1 MYNMVCICGKAASG
15 KDTILKN
22 VLEEYSDIFCR
33 NLSTTTRSSR
43 KGEVQGIDYD
53 FITEQ
58 EMMNKLMNGDMLE
71 VVEFNGNFYGTAL
84 DTLSKE
90 KINISI
96 YNPGGI
102 ELLLE
107 NTQINLL
114 IFYIECDDKIRV
126 LRYINREPNFDL
138 QKFCDRMLI
147 DEKEFNP
154 LIEEIKDYEI
164 FTKFNNDAA
173 QNIYIITEEIVRISK
188 DFFFEKIDKIKKK

>member
-15 KDTILKN
+15 KDTILKTI
-22 VLEEYSDIFCR
+22 LEEYSDIFCR
-33 NLSTTTRSSR
+33 NLSTTTRSPR
-43 KGEVQGIDYD
+43 EGEVQGIDYD
-53 FITEQ
+53 FITEEQ
-58 EMMNKLMNGDMLE
+58 MMNKLLNGDMLE
-71 VVEFNGNFYGTAL
+71 VVEFNGSFYGTAL
-84 DTLSKE
+84 DTLSTE

-126 LRYINREPNFDL
+126 LRYINREPNFNL
-138 QKFCDRMLI
+138 QKFCDRMI
-147 DEKEFNP
+147 VDEKEFNP

-173 QNIYIITEEIVRISK
+173 QNIYIITESIAEISK
-188 DFFFEKIDKIKKK
+188 DFFFQKN

>member
-15 KDTILKN
+15 KDTILKTI
-22 VLEEYSDIFCR
+22 LEEYPDIFCR
-33 NLSTTTRSSR
+33 NLSTTTRSPR
-43 KGEVQGIDYD
+43 EGEIQGIDYD
-53 FITEQ
+53 FITEEQ
-58 EMMNKLMNGDMLE
+58 MMSKLMNGDMLE
-71 VVEFNGNFYGTAL
+71 VVEFNGSFYGTAL
-84 DTLSKE
+84 DTLSTE

-126 LRYINREPNFDL
+126 LRYINREPNFNL
-138 QKFCDRMLI
+138 QKFCDRMI
-147 DEKEFNP
+147 VDEKEFNP

-173 QNIYIITEEIVRISK
+173 QNIYIITESIAKISK
-188 DFFFEKIDKIKKK
+188 DFFFQKN

>member
-15 KDTILKN
+15 KDTILKTI
-22 VLEEYSDIFCR
+22 LEEYPDIFCR
-33 NLSTTTRSSR
+33 NLSTTTRSPR
-43 KGEVQGIDYD
+43 EGEIQGIDYD

-71 VVEFNGNFYGTAL
+71 VVEFNGSFYGTAL
-84 DTLSKE
+84 DTLSTE

-126 LRYINREPNFDL
+126 LRYINREPNFNL
-138 QKFCDRMLI
+138 QKFCDRMI
-147 DEKEFNP
+147 VDEKEFNP

-173 QNIYIITEEIVRISK
+173 QNIYIITESIAEISK
-188 DFFFEKIDKIKKK
+188 DFFFQKN

>member
-22 VLEEYSDIFCR
+22 ILEEHSDIFCR
-33 NLSTTTRSSR
+33 NLSTTTRPPR
-43 KGEVQGIDYD
+43 KGEIQGVDYD

-58 EMMNKLMNGDMLE
+58 QMMNKLMNGDMLE
-71 VVEFNGNFYGTAL
+71 VVEFNGSFYGTAL

-126 LRYINREPNFDL
+126 LRYINRESDFNL
-138 QKFCDRMLI
+138 QKFCDRMI
-147 DEKEFNP
+147 VDEKEFNP
-154 LIEEIKDYEI
+154 LIDEIKDYEI

-188 DFFFEKIDKIKKK
+188 DFFFEKIDKI

>member
-1 MYNMVCICGKAASG
+1 MVCICGKAASG

>member
-33 NLSTTTRSSR
+33 NLSTTTRSPR
-43 KGEVQGIDYD
+43 KGETQGIDYD

-188 DFFFEKIDKIKKK
+188 DFFFEKIDKI

>member
-15 KDTILKN
+15 KDTILKTI
-22 VLEEYSDIFCR
+22 LEEYPDIFCR
-33 NLSTTTRSSR
+33 NLSTTTRSPR
-43 KGEVQGIDYD
+43 EGEIQGIDYD
-53 FITEQ
+53 FITEEQ
-58 EMMNKLMNGDMLE
+58 MMSKLMNGDMLE

-84 DTLSKE
+84 DTLSTE

-126 LRYINREPNFDL
+126 LRYINREPNFNL
-138 QKFCDRMLI
+138 QKFCDRMI
-147 DEKEFNP
+147 VDEKEFNP

-173 QNIYIITEEIVRISK
+173 QNIYIITESIAKISK
-188 DFFFEKIDKIKKK
+188 DFFFQKN

>member
-15 KDTILKN
+15 KDTILKTI
-22 VLEEYSDIFCR
+22 LEEYPDIFCR
-33 NLSTTTRSSR
+33 NLSTTTRSPR
-43 KGEVQGIDYD
+43 KGEIQGIDYD
-53 FITEQ
+53 FITEEQ
-58 EMMNKLMNGDMLE
+58 MMNKLLNGDMLE
-71 VVEFNGNFYGTAL
+71 VVEFNGSFYGTAL
-84 DTLSKE
+84 DTLSTE

-126 LRYINREPNFDL
+126 LRYINREPNFNL
-138 QKFCDRMLI
+138 QKFCDRI
-147 DEKEFNP
+147 IVDEKEFNP

-173 QNIYIITEEIVRISK
+173 QNIYIITESIAEISI
-188 DFFFEKIDKIKKK
+188 DFFFQKN

>member
-15 KDTILKN
+15 KDTILKTI
-22 VLEEYSDIFCR
+22 LEEYPDIFCR
-33 NLSTTTRSSR
+33 NLSTTTRSPR
-43 KGEVQGIDYD
+43 EGEIQGIDYD
-53 FITEQ
+53 FITEEQ
-58 EMMNKLMNGDMLE
+58 MMNKLLNGDMLE
-71 VVEFNGNFYGTAL
+71 VVEFNGSFYGTAL
-84 DTLSKE
+84 DTLSTE

-126 LRYINREPNFDL
+126 LRYINREPNFNL
-138 QKFCDRMLI
+138 QKFCDRMI
-147 DEKEFNP
+147 VDEKEFNP

-173 QNIYIITEEIVRISK
+173 QNIYIITESIAKISK
-188 DFFFEKIDKIKKK
+188 DFFFQKN

>member
-33 NLSTTTRSSR
+33 NLSTTTRSPR
-43 KGEVQGIDYD
+43 KGETQGIDYD

-71 VVEFNGNFYGTAL
+71 VVEFNENFYGTAL

-188 DFFFEKIDKIKKK
+188 DFFFEKIDKI